1 MQVNPNKNNDPK
13 KSLTLESKEV
23 TNILLNSL
31 NTLKI
36 YIITQ
41 ENLAFYPFFK
51 KNLAICPC
59 FQTIQGRAPV
69 SKLNFIKIELC
80 LIKLK
85 KKKKKAWNLTL
96 RKLSSKTPLQGFKMS
111 PQGLKMPLQGSLNL
125 VWGNHT
131 YKKKKI
137 AGKHHYR
144 ALKRHYRT

>member
-85 KKKKKAWNLTL
+85 KKKKKKKKKARNLIL
-96 RKLSSKTPLQGFKMS
+96 GRQSSKTPLQG
-111 PQGLKMPLQGSLNL
+111 LKTSLQGSLNL
-125 VWGNHT
+125 VWGDHT
-131 YKKKKI
+131 YKKKI
-137 AGKHHYR
+137 AGKRHYR
-144 ALKRHYRT
+144 ALKRHYRAP

>member
-51 KNLAICPC
+51 KNLVICPC

-80 LIKLK
+80 SIKLK
-85 KKKKKAWNLTL
+85 KKKKIAWNSSLG
-96 RKLSSKTPLQGFKMS
+96 KSSSKMPLQGYKK
-111 PQGLKMPLQGSLNL
+111 PLQGSKTPLQGSLNL
-125 VWGNHT
+125 VWGDHI
-131 YKKKKI
+131 YKKKF

-144 ALKRHYRT
+144 A